1 MKAMI
6 MTQIALNQ
14 ISTGCLNFD
23 HTFDVAAWKQTE
35 NLTDFFKRILRK
47 RARLKHKF
55 EANMAQEE

>member
-23 HTFDVAAWKQTE
+23 HTFDVAAWKQTKT
-35 NLTDFFKRILRK
+35 LTDFLKRTMRK
-47 RARLKHKF
+47 
-55 EANMAQEE
+55 